1 MAQNHDYP
9 SVNKLAEPLVRSLK
23 ENIDS
28 LRLSVNRLE
37 NGTAIVDAG
46 INAQGGL
53 EAGCRIAEI
62 CMGGLGN
69 VTLRATTNLIDN
81 RVVLPYR
88 AGGPTRCA
96 NFADQ
101 RQ

>member
-1 MAQNHDYP
+1 MAQNQDYP

-28 LRLSVNRLE
+28 LRLSVSRLE

-46 INAQGGL
+46 INAPGGL

-62 CMGGLGN
+62 CMGGTGK
-69 VTLRATTNLIDN
+69 
-81 RVVLPYR
+81 
-88 AGGPTRCA
+88 C
-96 NFADQ
+96 NFALNYKFT
-101 RQ
+101 